1 MMCKNKDDDED
12 DELWGVKRRRII
24 FFVCVKRQSVTTFWF
39 ATVRFMITV
48 SSNQTFWGMI
58 YDMIRGGHQYFSKKH

>member
-48 SSNQTFWGMI
+48 SSNQTFWGVI
-58 YDMIRGGHQYFSKKH
+58 